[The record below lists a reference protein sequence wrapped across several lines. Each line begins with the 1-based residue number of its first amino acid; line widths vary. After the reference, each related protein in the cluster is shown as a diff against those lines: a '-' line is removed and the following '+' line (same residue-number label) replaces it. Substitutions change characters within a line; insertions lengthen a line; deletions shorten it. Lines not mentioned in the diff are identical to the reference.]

1 MEEQNMRK
9 KIRNAVSLILTLVI
23 VCSIPCLSLAE
34 KDNSTSS
41 SNIVFQNVEKLPDGV
56 VPMQFASIEDA
67 KAYINSLQRD
77 LKSASL
83 SGNSIITSEQNNI
96 VMSSGNG
103 GMVTGRVVAANYVG
117 GAAWVNVAV
126 TAHGWPSLDIII
138 ADGAPYSWIS
148 GLVIGMT
155 WIQDAA
161 SIQNIQGSDYSQY
174 IRVRTWGHI
183 NFYLVINGGI
193 LLYTTNWSFIN
204 DFHAS
209 QIGYSDE
216 CLQ

>member
-1 MEEQNMRK
+1 MQFPSFSHLG
-9 KIRNAVSLILTLVI
+9 V

-34 KDNSTSS
+34 KDNSTTSS
-41 SNIVFQNVEKLPDGV
+41 SIVFQNVDKFPDGV
-56 VPMQFASIEDA
+56 VPMIFASIEDA
-67 KAYINSLQRD
+67 KTYIDSMQRD

-83 SGNSIITSEQNNI
+83 SGSSSIANEQNNV

-117 GAAWVNVAV
+117 GVAWVNVAV
-126 TAHGWPSLDIII
+126 TAHGWPSLDIIV

-148 GLVIGMT
+148 GVVIGMT

-161 SIQNIQGSDYSQY
+161 SIQNIQRSDYSQY
-174 IRVRTWGHI
+174 IKVRTWGHI

-193 LLYTTNWSFIN
+193 LLYTSNWSFMN

-209 QIGYSDE
+209 QIA
-216 CLQ
+216 